1 MTGISHQVLQT
12 TYAMLTYLFNLSGG
26 TPRTTTDWAT
36 ISDWLAHIGV
46 SGSHGNWSPH
56 DMRVSTKDP
65 VSVIG
70 SGREDCRVT
79 TYTPRVQYRGSSQR
93 VDTTLGVISNSG
105 NYIGGHLKQ
114 WTLHS
119 GSSQTVDPTQGVIS
133 NSRHLT
139 GVISNSGHLTGVIS
153 YHTNKQIQRIV
164 LICFVFNE

>member
-79 TYTPRVQYRGSSQR
+79 TYTPTVQYRGSSQR
-93 VDTTLGVISNSG
+93 VDTTL
-105 NYIGGHLKQ
+105 
-114 WTLHS
+114 
-119 GSSQTVDPTQGVIS
+119 GVIS